1 MIKHIRNTINIKIR
15 NLVIITYI
23 SFIAINDT
31 IQKFQ
36 SFNRQCKNNY
46 IFSFKSFN
54 KRAFDLKIIFFYIV
68 VNACVC
74 ACV

>member
-1 MIKHIRNTINIKIR
+1 MIKHIRNTIYIKIR

-46 IFSFKSFN
+46 T
-54 KRAFDLKIIFFYIV
+54 FFF
-68 VNACVC
+68 
-74 ACV
+74 

>member
-1 MIKHIRNTINIKIR
+1 MKKVYFKLYFKSIFNIYIYKKHRISINTIKHVRNTIYIKIR

-36 SFNRQCKNNY
+36 SFNR
-46 IFSFKSFN
+46 
-54 KRAFDLKIIFFYIV
+54 
-68 VNACVC
+68 
-74 ACV
+74 